1 MANIRDYKKLFETG
15 ELLNRE
21 LQKMID
27 LQSEQIQT
35 LTSRNSNQDR
45 IISLLTEENDK
56 LKEALDEMTRMCEE
70 QQGWVKKLLG
80 EE

>member
-35 LTSRNSNQDR
+35 LISRNSNQDR

>member
-1 MANIRDYKKLFETG
+1 MGKTRDYQKLFETG
-15 ELLNRE
+15 AVLNRE

-35 LTSRNSNQDR
+35 LTSRNSNQDS
-45 IISLLTEENDK
+45 IISLLTEENNK